1 MEYMNRNKDPLY
13 DKITYFEKEQDD
25 YALEI
30 AFQYTTGYS
39 ENIFPM
45 PITSI
50 PRKGELILMDL
61 RVP

>member
-1 MEYMNRNKDPLY
+1 MNRNKDPLY

-45 PITSI
+45 PIILI
-50 PRKGELILMDL
+50 PQKEEPILMDL
-61 RVP
+61 KVH